1 MPAELQMEHFAI
13 NTKDPVSM
21 ATWYCEHLSMS
32 VVRTGPEPGLMHFL
46 ADATGRV
53 VMEIYTNPP
62 ELVPDYR
69 AMDPRVLH
77 LAFCVDDIEATV
89 QRLVEAGAEK
99 EVEPFFTPEGD
110 HMAMLRDPW
119 GFCIQFC
126 KRATPMI

>member
-1 MPAELQMEHFAI
+1 MPSELQMEHFAI
-13 NTKDPVSM
+13 NTEDPVAM
-21 ATWYCEHLSMS
+21 AAWYCEHLKMS
-32 VVRTGPEPGLMHFL
+32 IVRTGPEPGFMHFL

-77 LAFCVDDIEATV
+77 LAFCVNDIDSTV
-89 QRLVEAGAEK
+89 ERLISAGATN

-126 KRATPMI
+126 KRAEAMI